1 MNRILVVTNAAAG
14 TNEQQ
19 AVDAALDVLRTDAEV
34 EVAETSTPDELD
46 EVITGL
52 DGRAVVAC
60 GGDGT
65 LHAVV
70 NALARAGVLDSTDFG
85 LIPLGTG
92 NDFAR
97 GIGLPLEPD
106 AAAAVVSGGKT
117 VATDLIVDDE
127 GLVVVNNVHLGV
139 GAQASRRA
147 EKWKP
152 RFGKLG
158 IGKVGYLVGALD
170 AGLQPRYLKVEVTVD
185 GVVLQGRELTK
196 GHRVAQVAIGNGSD
210 VGGGTALIPGA
221 DPEDGRLSVIVS
233 RTRGTWS
240 KVSYMARLRLG
251 THNLMKQVTE
261 VTGTEVTVTGE
272 RFYCVAD
279 GEIAG
284 PYTHK
289 SWTLR
294 RGALSMFRP

>member
-1 MNRILVVTNAAAG
+1 MNRILLVTNAAAG
-14 TNEQQ
+14 TNEQGP
-19 AVDAALDVLRTDAEV
+19 VDSALEVLRKGAEV
-34 EVAETSTPDELD
+34 EVAATSSPEELD
-46 EVITGL
+46 EVFAGL
-52 DGRAVVAC
+52 DGRTVVAC

-70 NALARAGVLDSTDFG
+70 NALSRAGALGSTDFG

-97 GIGLPLEPD
+97 GIGLPLEPE
-106 AAAAVVSGGKT
+106 AAAAVISGGRT
-117 VATDLIVDDE
+117 AATDLIVDDT
-127 GLVVVNNVHLGV
+127 GTIVVNNVHLGV

-152 RFGKLG
+152 RFGRIG

-170 AGLQPRYLKVEVTVD
+170 ASLQPKYLKVEVTVD
-185 GVVLQGRELTK
+185 GVVLQGRELSK

-210 VGGGTALIPGA
+210 VGGGTQLIPGA
-221 DPEDGRLSVIVS
+221 DPEDGKLSVIVS

-240 KVSYMARLRLG
+240 KFSYAARLRLG
-251 THNLMKQVTE
+251 THNLMKEVTE
-261 VTGTEVTVTGE
+261 VTGTEVRVRGE

-284 PYTHK
+284 PYTDK
-289 SWTLR
+289 SWSLK

>member
-14 TNEQQ
+14 TNEQE
-19 AVDAALDVLRTDAEV
+19 AVVAALDVLRTDAEV
-34 EVAETSTPDELD
+34 EVAETSTPNELD
-46 EVITGL
+46 EVIAGL

-70 NALARAGVLDSTDFG
+70 NALARAEVLDSTDFG

-106 AAAAVVSGGKT
+106 AAAAVVIGGRT

-185 GVVLQGRELTK
+185 GVVLQGSELTK

-221 DPEDGRLSVIVS
+221 DPEDGKLSVIVS

-240 KVSYMARLRLG
+240 KVSYMTRLRLG

-261 VTGTEVTVTGE
+261 VTGTEVTVRGE
-272 RFYCVAD
+272 RFYCVTD

-289 SWTLR
+289 SWKLHH
-294 RGALSMFRP
+294 GALSMFRP

>member
-14 TNEQQ
+14 TNDQES
-19 AVDAALDVLRTDAEV
+19 VDAALVVLSKSAEV
-34 EVAETSTPDELD
+34 EVVATSSPAELD
-46 EVITGL
+46 EVVARL
-52 DGRAVVAC
+52 DGRTVVAC

-70 NALARAGVLDSTDFG
+70 NALARADVLGSTDLG

-106 AAAAVVSGGKT
+106 AAAAVITGGRT
-117 VATDLIVDDE
+117 VATDLIVDDT

-152 RFGKLG
+152 RFGRLG

-170 AGLQPRYLKVEVTVD
+170 ASLQPRYLKVEVTVD
-185 GVVLQGRELTK
+185 GAVLHGRELAK

-210 VGGGTALIPGA
+210 VGGGTQLIPGA
-221 DPEDGRLSVIVS
+221 DPDDGRLSIIVS

-240 KVSYMARLRLG
+240 KVSYAARLRLG
-251 THNLMKQVTE
+251 THNLMKEVTE
-261 VTGTEVTVTGE
+261 VTGKEVRVRGE

-284 PYTHK
+284 PYTDK
-289 SWTLR
+289 SWTLK

>member
-14 TNEQQ
+14 TNEQE
-19 AVDAALDVLRTDAEV
+19 AVDAALDVLREDAEV
-34 EVAETSTPDELD
+34 EVVETSTPEELD
-46 EVITGL
+46 EVIAGL

-70 NALARAGVLDSTDFG
+70 NALARAEVLDSTDFG

-106 AAAAVVSGGKT
+106 AAAAVVTGGKT

-127 GLVVVNNVHLGV
+127 GLIVVNNVHLGV

-185 GVVLQGRELTK
+185 GVVLQGRELSK

-221 DPEDGRLSVIVS
+221 DPEDGKLSVIVS

-261 VTGTEVTVTGE
+261 VSGTEVTVTGE
-272 RFYCVAD
+272 RFYCVTD

-289 SWTLR
+289 SWTLH

>member
-1 MNRILVVTNAAAG
+1 MIA
-14 TNEQQ
+14 
-19 AVDAALDVLRTDAEV
+19 
-34 EVAETSTPDELD
+34 
-46 EVITGL
+46 GL

-70 NALARAGVLDSTDFG
+70 NALARAEVLDSTDFG

-106 AAAAVVSGGKT
+106 AAAAVVSGGRT

-221 DPEDGRLSVIVS
+221 DPEDGKLSVIVS

-272 RFYCVAD
+272 RFYCVTD

-289 SWTLR
+289 SWTLH

>member
-1 MNRILVVTNAAAG
+1 MNRILLVTNAAAG
-14 TNEQQ
+14 TNEHQ
-19 AVDAALDVLRTDAEV
+19 AVDSALEVLRKGAEV
-34 EVAETSTPDELD
+34 EVAATSSPEELD
-46 EVITGL
+46 EVIAGL

-70 NALARAGVLDSTDFG
+70 NALSRAGVLDSTDFG

-106 AAAAVVSGGKT
+106 AAAAVISGGRT
-117 VATDLIVDDE
+117 AATDLIVDDT
-127 GLVVVNNVHLGV
+127 GTVVVNNVHLGV

-152 RFGKLG
+152 RFSRLG

-170 AGLQPRYLKVEVTVD
+170 ASLQPRYLKVEVIVD
-185 GVVLQGRELTK
+185 GVVLHGRELSK

-210 VGGGTALIPGA
+210 VGGGTQLIPGA
-221 DPEDGRLSVIVS
+221 DPDDGQLSVIVS

-240 KVSYMARLRLG
+240 KLSYAARLRLG
-251 THNLMKQVTE
+251 THNLMKEVTE
-261 VTGTEVTVTGE
+261 VTGSEVRVRGE

-284 PYTHK
+284 PYTDK
-289 SWTLR
+289 SWSLH